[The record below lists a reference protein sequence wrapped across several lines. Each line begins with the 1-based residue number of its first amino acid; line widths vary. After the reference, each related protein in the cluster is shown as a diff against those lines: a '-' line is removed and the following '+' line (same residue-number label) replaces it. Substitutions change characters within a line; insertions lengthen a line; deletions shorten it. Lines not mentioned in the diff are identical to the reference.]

1 MSPSCRSISDSL
13 RRGSRIRLA
22 ESHKAPMPTL
32 SATVD
37 NPVDNQKAKPIP
49 HLIEP
54 LLAECP
60 VGHTSAQRLF

>member
-1 MSPSCRSISDSL
+1 
-13 RRGSRIRLA
+13 LA

-32 SATVD
+32 SAIVD

-60 VGHTSAQRLF
+60 VGHPSAQRLF